1 MGVYKLSTAG
11 GLATPRTNYSS
22 FLAGNP
28 AFEVSQYQSIA
39 TVTVGSGGAA
49 SASFTSI
56 PATYTHLQLRWIGR
70 ASQANTGLGVYMRIN
85 NNTGSNYARHSLRG
99 NGSAASATSSVST
112 TEISLG
118 GVPGSS
124 SPSGMFGAGIIDI
137 LDYTNTNKYKTIRS
151 MQGTNQ
157 NTTADDNIFFV
168 SGFMFANTNA
178 VTQIDV
184 VADST
189 GVGFVEYSQF
199 ALYGI
204 KGA

>member
-1 MGVYKLSTAG
+1 MPLITTLAGASARGYG
-11 GLATPRTNYSS
+11 GLVTFGVPSS
-22 FLAGNP
+22 Y
-28 AFEVSQYQSIA
+28 ESIA
-39 TVTVGSGGAA
+39 SVTVGSGGSA

-56 PATYTHLQLRWIGR
+56 PSTYKHLQLRWIGR

-85 NNTGSNYARHSLRG
+85 GNTGSNYARHWLRG
-99 NGSAASATSSVST
+99 NGSTASAANATSAT
-112 TEISLG
+112 QIDIG
-118 GVPGSS
+118 GVSGAN
-124 SPSGMFGAGIIDI
+124 SPSGIFGVGIIDI

-157 NTTADDNIFFV
+157 NTTADDNIFLA

-178 VTQIDV
+178 VTQIDII
-184 VADST
+184 ADSA

-204 KGA
+204 RGA

>member
-1 MGVYKLSTAG
+1 MSLILGILDSGAAG
-11 GLATPRTNYSS
+11 GGGGGASY
-22 FLAGNP
+22 
-28 AFEVSQYQSIA
+28 ESIQ
-39 TVTVGSGGAA
+39 TITVGAGGSA

-85 NNTGSNYARHSLRG
+85 NNTGSNYARHWLRG
-99 NGSAASATSSVST
+99 NGSAASAATSAST

-157 NTTADDNIFFV
+157 NTTADDNMFFV

-184 VADST
+184 IADSG
-189 GVGFVEYSQF
+189 GVGFVEYSSF
-199 ALYGI
+199 ALYGL

>member
-1 MGVYKLSTAG
+1 MPILGIIASAIT
-11 GLATPRTNYSS
+11 
-22 FLAGNP
+22 GNLVTTSY
-28 AFEVSQYQSIA
+28 ESIA
-39 TVTVGSGGAA
+39 TVTVGGGGSA

-99 NGSAASATSSVST
+99 NGSAASATNSVST

-124 SPSGMFGAGIIDI
+124 SPSDMFGVGIIDI

-157 NTTADDNIFFV
+157 NTTADDSIFFV

>member
-1 MGVYKLSTAG
+1 MPILGIIASAIT
-11 GLATPRTNYSS
+11 
-22 FLAGNP
+22 GNLVTTSY
-28 AFEVSQYQSIA
+28 ESIA
-39 TVTVGSGGAA
+39 TVTVGGGGSA

-99 NGSAASATSSVST
+99 NGSAASATGSVST

-124 SPSGMFGAGIIDI
+124 SPSDMFGVGIIDI

-157 NTTADDNIFFV
+157 NTTADDSIFFV